1 MLKVLIADD
10 EKNICL
16 MIQKL
21 IVWEEYGM
29 EVIDLAHNGVDAM
42 TIIEEKHPDIVI
54 SDIRMPGYDG
64 LKLVQKAR
72 DLGLET
78 DFVIISGYKYFEY
91 AHRALNLGVE
101 HYLLKPIDKK
111 ELQETLHKIIKKRD
125 KSLKKA
131 EEEAQLKEQ
140 ATYSRRRMQ
149 KHFLSSIMENKGALS
164 EREWNRVSTELQ
176 CEFQHGCFVAVFSKL
191 DSEVKD
197 QNLTGLLHRM
207 EEVID
212 RELQARDEEYINSIV
227 QSGVVSIINYRA
239 GLMEEIRQGMERPF
253 RQMRRE
259 LDKFQGYHVTI
270 GVGKE
275 KNSIAEI
282 AESIQEAIY
291 AVKCRCKVGLDKM
304 IYYDQLHVT
313 DVPVQEFLNERRIH
327 EIENMTEALDYQSLF
342 GVLQKKLA
350 HIKTIPFYSPVVVY
364 EFLER
369 VAELVLNILKNN
381 HTKESYLHQ
390 LEEDLQKVL
399 DFYTELDEMTY
410 RFSEVIRKYFEKVIA
425 DRKSRSQLPV
435 RMAKQYV
442 QEYYHKQVTLE
453 DAAES
458 IGLSPAYLSTMF
470 KKEMGI
476 NFSDFL
482 ISCRMEAAKEL
493 LKTTDLSI
501 AEVADRA
508 GYTDPRY
515 FSKTFRKV
523 VGLKPSSYRKLYQ

>member
-21 IVWEEYGM
+21 IAWEEYGM
-29 EVIDLAHNGVDAM
+29 EVIGLAHNGVDAM
-42 TIIEEKHPDIVI
+42 DVIEEKHPDIVI

-72 DLGLET
+72 DLALGT

-91 AHRALNLGVE
+91 AHKALNLGVE

-111 ELQETLHKIIKKRD
+111 ELQETLRKILQKRDQSIKKAR
-125 KSLKKA
+125 
-131 EEEAQLKEQ
+131 EEEQLKEQ
-140 ATYSRRRMQ
+140 ATYSQRRMR
-149 KHFLSSIMENKGALS
+149 KHFLSSIMEKNGALS
-164 EREWNRVSTELQ
+164 DRELNRVNTELQ

-191 DSEVKD
+191 DSDVKN
-197 QNLTGLLHRM
+197 QNLTGLLCRM

-212 RELQARDEEYINSIV
+212 RELQAGDEEYINSIV
-227 QSGVVSIINYRA
+227 QSGIVSIINYRA
-239 GLMEEIRQGMERPF
+239 GLLEEIRQGMERPF

-259 LDKFQGYHVTI
+259 LDKFHGYHVTI
-270 GVGKE
+270 GVGRE
-275 KNSIAEI
+275 KNSIADI

-313 DVPVQEFLNERRIH
+313 EIPLRELLDEMATH
-327 EIENMTEALDYQSLF
+327 EIENMTESLDYQTFF
-342 GVLQKKLA
+342 GVLQKTLGR
-350 HIKTIPFYSPVVVY
+350 IKAIPFYSPAAVY
-364 EFLER
+364 EYLER
-369 VAELVLNILKNN
+369 VSELVLNVLKNN
-381 HTKESYLHQ
+381 QTKESYLHQ

-410 RFSEVIRKYFEKVIA
+410 RFSEVIRVCFEKIIA

-442 QEYYHKQVTLE
+442 QENYSKQVTLE

-482 ISCRMEAAKEL
+482 ISRRMEAAKEL

-501 AEVADRA
+501 AEVAERA